1 MIGRM
6 NETAIA
12 LVLLLV
18 VLVVAAVSNR
28 LVAILASLVAF
39 AGYNFFFLP
48 PVGTFSIAKKD
59 DLVALV
65 VLLAVSL
72 IGSHLSHQAQRR
84 AEEALSLDR
93 KRNDAEMARRSAETK
108 SALVASLS
116 HDVKTPLTALTVAAG
131 NLNSNGLSD
140 DLRREQLQ
148 IIEKELGRLKRLFE
162 NMIDLA
168 SVEARATAPQLEWV
182 TVADILE
189 AARGQAG
196 GILASHPVRVL
207 GDTDTHLVRL
217 DPRLISAALAHVLQN
232 AAAYS
237 PATAPI
243 DVTVAI
249 RSDRLAISVRDHG
262 AGVPTHELGRIFER
276 FYRGSGGD
284 QDMFRSGMGLAIT
297 RGLVELLGGRIAV
310 TNEAGGGATFTLH
323 VPTSTRPVSDLTV
336 EVA

>member
-6 NETAIA
+6 NETAVA

-18 VLVVAAVSNR
+18 VLVVAAVSSR
-28 LVAILASLVAF
+28 VVAIVASLVAF
-39 AGYNFFFLP
+39 ACYNFFFLP

-84 AEEALSLDR
+84 AEEALSLGR
-93 KRNDAEMARRSAETK
+93 ERNEAEMARRSAETK

-116 HDVKTPLTALTVAAG
+116 HDVKTPLTALTIAAG
-131 NLNSNGLSD
+131 NLNTNGLSE

-148 IIEKELGRLKRLFE
+148 IIETELGRLKRLFE

-168 SVEARATAPQLEWV
+168 SVEARAMAPQLEWV
-182 TVADILE
+182 TAADILE

-196 GILASHPVRVL
+196 AILASHSVHVF
-207 GDTDTHLVRL
+207 GDTETRLVRL

-232 AAAYS
+232 AATYS
-237 PATAPI
+237 RSTAPI
-243 DVTVAI
+243 EVTVAVEP
-249 RSDRLAISVRDHG
+249 DRLTISVRDHG
-262 AGVPTHELGRIFER
+262 PGIPTPELGRIFER
-276 FYRGSGGD
+276 FYRGGGPD

-310 TNEAGGGATFTLH
+310 TNEPGGGAAFTLE